1 MSKKDVSS
9 NPATIAR
16 SNLRNAMSSPV
27 AKVGAVAMLITC
39 IGVGGAAVSILRSK
53 GEKVAAADAQNYA
66 VSAGEPRGEVDEK
79 TARAVEKKVNQEF
92 ESSVKEGE
100 SYAGPF
106 AYAGVGKDG
115 SGGGSSNQPDML
127 DETGAAKSVELA
139 APLLAALRAK
149 AREYDS
155 VEPSANGSRGAVASA
170 SRGQGGSSGA
180 VGAAAGGA
188 SGGASGGAQQA
199 YGMSQKDFEMVAG
212 QLESVGKGVVV
223 FASLPGG
230 ILTKPPTEKK
240 QSSAESIAAGSGGVQ
255 KPSSTTSTFDKEVV
269 VARAGD
275 ICPAR
280 PEAAINTDYAVPV
293 FFEILE
299 CGELKGA
306 RVKGTIQKAPDDFV
320 ISFGSLTLPPQSKY
334 KLLGA
339 VEGVSASVSK
349 EGSPGVADDVDRHWG
364 SRLMSSGLLAMART
378 ERSFIAARGS
388 QTINTGTSSSI
399 SVDPLTA
406 EEKRTART
414 AALMEGAMDVV
425 SKDLSYG
432 VNRAPTMTMKAD
444 TVIGIQFM
452 SDVKVVPRGE

>member
-53 GEKVAAADAQNYA
+53 GEKVAAAEAQNYA

-79 TARAVEKKVNQEF
+79 TARAVEKQVNQEF
-92 ESSVKEGE
+92 ESSVEEGK

-106 AYAGVGKDG
+106 AYAGLGKG
-115 SGGGSSNQPDML
+115 GPGGSSSNSPDML

-149 AREYDS
+149 AREYDA
-155 VEPSANGSRGAVASA
+155 VEPGANGSRGAGASA
-170 SRGQGGSSGA
+170 SRGQGGATGA
-180 VGAAAGGA
+180 G
-188 SGGASGGAQQA
+188 SGAQQA
-199 YGMSQKDFEMVAG
+199 YGMSPKDFEMVSG

-230 ILTKPPTEKK
+230 ILTKPPAERK
-240 QSSAESIAAGSGGVQ
+240 QPASESAGAGGSGAQ
-255 KPSSTTSTFDKEVV
+255 KPSSATSASDKEVV

-275 ICPAR
+275 ICPAK
-280 PEAAINTDYAVPV
+280 PESAINTDYSVPV

-320 ISFGSLTLPPQSKY
+320 IAFASLTLPPQSKY
-334 KLLGA
+334 KLLGT
-339 VEGVSASVSK
+339 VEGVSASVAK

-399 SVDPLTA
+399 SVDPLSA
-406 EEKRTART
+406 EEKRTARA
-414 AALMEGAMDVV
+414 AALMEGAMEVV
-425 SKDLSYG
+425 SKDLNYG